1 MLENIKVFLKK
12 SWVYIMI
19 GIGIA
24 AATTV
29 ILKKKVDEYENVIQR
44 MQTSHQEELDEIEE
58 ARKEERKKYEENERT
73 YKERMATIQKEY
85 DDAKKIF
92 DEKKKSDVID
102 IVKKYNG
109 KPDQLAER
117 FSKVTGFKI
126 ILPED

>member
-1 MLENIKVFLKK
+1 MLENIKAFFKK
-12 SWVYIMI
+12 SWVYITV
-19 GIGIA
+19 GIGIVIA
-24 AATTV
+24 AVA
-29 ILKKKVDEYENVIQR
+29 IFKKKVDEYENTIER
-44 MQTSHQEELDEIEE
+44 MQASHQKELNEIEA
-58 ARKEERKKYEENERT
+58 ARKEERKKHEENERA

-92 DEKKKSDVID
+92 DEKKKSGVID

-126 ILPED
+126 VLPEE